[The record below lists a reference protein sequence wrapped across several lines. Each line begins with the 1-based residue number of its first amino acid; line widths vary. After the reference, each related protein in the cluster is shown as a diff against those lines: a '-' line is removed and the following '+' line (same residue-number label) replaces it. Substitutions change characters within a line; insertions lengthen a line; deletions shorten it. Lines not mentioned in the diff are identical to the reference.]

1 MILLRGNLLLALG
14 ALVWLTGC
22 ASIGPPLPPSLE
34 LPKPPSDLRAVRK
47 GDKVTLTWTIP
58 ARTTDRQSL
67 RYLGKTRIC
76 RSIAATLPSAPSRT
90 SSAAPTSAAPTSSA
104 AVPKECGTPVGYAPP
119 PADFTGAGKSSAKKL
134 TATFTDA
141 LAPALQQA
149 NPMGFAL
156 YTVEVLNR
164 ADRSAGISNQAH
176 VPLVPTISPF
186 SGFTALPTAPGV
198 LISWQCPPASV
209 RRTNLKYLFRIYRRP
224 ESSPN
229 ARATK
234 IAEVDATECAVGPNG
249 LVPLSSS
256 ASSAS
261 PSSAETNAPEEHDKI
276 ITSYLDQTFEWE
288 STYFYRGTVVSVI
301 ETAGKPA
308 VEVEGDDTPEVKV
321 FAHDV
326 FPPAVPSG
334 LQAVFSGPGQQKFI
348 DLIWAPVK
356 DADLDGYNVYRHEE
370 GGAAVKLNSAPVKMP
385 AFRDTQVV
393 PGKKY
398 FYSVSAVD
406 QRGNE
411 SARSEEAGE
420 IMP

>member
-1 MILLRGNLLLALG
+1 
-14 ALVWLTGC
+14 
-22 ASIGPPLPPSLE
+22 
-34 LPKPPSDLRAVRK
+34 
-47 GDKVTLTWTIP
+47 
-58 ARTTDRQSL
+58 
-67 RYLGKTRIC
+67 
-76 RSIAATLPSAPSRT
+76 
-90 SSAAPTSAAPTSSA
+90 
-104 AVPKECGTPVGYAPP
+104 
-119 PADFTGAGKSSAKKL
+119 
-134 TATFTDA
+134 
-141 LAPALQQA
+141 
-149 NPMGFAL
+149 MGFAL

-276 ITSYLDQTFEWE
+276 ITSYLDQTSEWE